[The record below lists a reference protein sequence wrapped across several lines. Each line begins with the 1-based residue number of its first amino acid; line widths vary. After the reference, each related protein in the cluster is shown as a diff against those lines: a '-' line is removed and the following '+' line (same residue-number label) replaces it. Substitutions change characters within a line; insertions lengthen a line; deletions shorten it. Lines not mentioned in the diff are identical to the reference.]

1 MELDKSLEISVLA
14 SIQAGKRIMEIYNT
28 DFSVEYKTDSSPL
41 TVADKGANEIIT
53 EFLNTTDYPILSEE
67 GKQIDFAERE
77 QWPVF
82 WMVDPLDGTKEFV
95 KKNGEFTVNIALI
108 EKQTAVSGVIF
119 APAKDVLYFGTKGK
133 GSFMLDGASN
143 IIDKIKGSEDF
154 LNKLIEMSIK
164 LPLQNSGSSFTAV
177 ASRSHLSEETQLFI
191 ESLRKEHGEVN
202 FISSGSSLKIC
213 LVAQGSADVYP
224 RLAPTMEWD
233 TAAGQ
238 AIAENAG
245 CKVIQYQ
252 KNEQVVY
259 NKKDL
264 LNPFFIV
271 SRN

>member
-1 MELDKSLEISVLA
+1 MELDKLLETSVIA
-14 SIQAGKRIMEIYNT
+14 SIEAGKKIMEIYGT
-28 DFSVEYKTDSSPL
+28 DFSVEYKNDSSPL
-41 TVADKGANEIIT
+41 TIADKGANDIIT
-53 EFLNTTDYPILSEE
+53 GFLIPSGYPILSEE
-67 GKQIDFAERE
+67 GRQIDFVERE

-108 EKQTAVSGVIF
+108 EKKTAISGVIY
-119 APAKDVLYFGTKGK
+119 APAKDVLYFGTKGNGSYMVEGAAEIVGQLK
-133 GSFMLDGASN
+133 GQDDLLDQLLKKST
-143 IIDKIKGSEDF
+143 
-154 LNKLIEMSIK
+154 K
-164 LPLQNSGSSFTAV
+164 LPLQRSDKKFTAV
-177 ASRSHLSEETQLFI
+177 ASRSHLSDETQSFV
-191 ESLRKEHGEVN
+191 ESLRKVHGEVN

-245 CKVIQYQ
+245 CKVVQY
-252 KNEQVVY
+252 KNNEQVVY